1 MSRSPPKKPL
11 ARCKCHPSA
20 PAGWRCDGCGAAL
33 CPECVE
39 AKRMQTVDLLVC
51 RVCGGRAETLIVHR
65 SEQASYADRLG
76 QVWRYP
82 FTRQGLMVAAG
93 LAAMMVFVGFMTN
106 VTLIVFRLAPAAI
119 GAGIFWGS
127 FFAVMRSSTRGESE
141 VPIPDFGDVFD
152 DGFVP
157 ALRGLLATSVVWGSL
172 LLYLVFVGGWDV
184 MRYVDRLM
192 SDPMFYMTG
201 RFHSIPGE
209 TLLHDPIAW
218 VLGLASLIYLPMAL
232 MMAMT
237 SNSLLDILNPLKGL
251 HSMLRLGRDYA
262 VALGS
267 LFTLGLV
274 YAVVHLVSS
283 SLREVA
289 FELIVSR
296 WLAQGLECLVF
307 FVMARVLGLLLFTR
321 GDAIGYGHPGDYLTS
336 VLPADATPR
345 TSLRVDPA
353 PLPSQEPAPA
363 TPGAPSPE
371 ARLQELS
378 ARVQARD
385 IPQALALYSELSFL
399 PKASIAPAVHL
410 FVGQAAAA
418 QGDNAL
424 AVRALES
431 AADSAPEDVLAPKA
445 LVLLA
450 RVLGERMQEAA
461 RAQDVYRYIVE
472 RYPDTDASRF
482 AQARL
487 PPTS

>member
-1 MSRSPPKKPL
+1 
-11 ARCKCHPSA
+11 
-20 PAGWRCDGCGAAL
+20 
-33 CPECVE
+33 
-39 AKRMQTVDLLVC
+39 MQTVDLLVC
-51 RVCGGRAETLIVHR
+51 RACGDRAETLTVHR

-93 LAAMMVFVGFMTN
+93 LAVMMVFVGFLTN
-106 VTLIVFRLAPAAI
+106 VTLIVFRLAPATI
-119 GAGIFWGS
+119 SAGIFWGS
-127 FFAVMRSSTRGESE
+127 FFAVMRSSTRGENE
-141 VPIPDFGDVFD
+141 VPIPDFGDAFD
-152 DGFVP
+152 DWFAP

-184 MRYVDRLM
+184 MQYVDRLM

-201 RFHSIPGE
+201 RFHSLPGE
-209 TLLHDPIAW
+209 TLLHDPVAW
-218 VLGLASLIYLPMAL
+218 VLGLASLVYLPMAL
-232 MMAMT
+232 MMAVT
-237 SNSLLDILNPLKGL
+237 SNNLLDILNPLKGV
-251 HSMLRLGRDYA
+251 HFMLRLGRDYA
-262 VALGS
+262 VALGA

-274 YAVVHLVSS
+274 YAVVHLLSS

-289 FELIVSR
+289 FDIIVSR

-307 FVMARVLGLLLFTR
+307 FVMARVLGLLLYTR
-321 GDAIGYGHPGDYLTS
+321 GDAVGYGDPGDYITS
-336 VLPADATPR
+336 VLPEDATPR
-345 TSLRVDPA
+345 TSLRVDPSS
-353 PLPSQEPAPA
+353 LPSQEPATA
-363 TPGAPSPE
+363 TPGAPPLE

-385 IPQALALYSELSFL
+385 VPQALALYSELSFL

-418 QGDNAL
+418 QGDNGL

-431 AADSAPEDVLAPKA
+431 AADSAPDDPLAPKA

-450 RVLGERMQEAA
+450 RVLGERMQDAV
-461 RAQDVYRYIVE
+461 RAQDVYRYIVD

>member
-1 MSRSPPKKPL
+1 MPPRPI
-11 ARCKCHPSA
+11 ARCKRHPSA
-20 PAGWRCDGCGAAL
+20 PAGWRCEDCGTAL

-51 RVCGGRAETLIVHR
+51 RACGGRAETLIVHR
-65 SEQASYADRLG
+65 SEQAPYADRLG

-82 FTRQGLMVAAG
+82 FTRNGLMVAAG
-93 LAAMMVFVGFMTN
+93 LGAMLAFVGFMTN
-106 VTLIVFRLAPAAI
+106 VTLIVFRLAPAAV

-127 FFAVMRSSTRGESE
+127 FFAVMRSSTRGEAE
-141 VPIPDFGDVFD
+141 VPMPDYGDIFD
-152 DGFVP
+152 DWLVP
-157 ALRGLLATSVVWGSL
+157 ALKGLLATSVVWMTL
-172 LLYLVFVGGWDV
+172 LLYLAFVGGWDV
-184 MRYVDRLM
+184 LQYVDRLL

-209 TLLHDPIAW
+209 TLLHDPVAW
-218 VLGLASLIYLPMAL
+218 LLGIASLVYLPMAL

-237 SNSLLDILNPLKGL
+237 SNSLLDIFNPLKAL

-262 VALGS
+262 VALGA
-267 LFTLGLV
+267 LLTLGLV
-274 YAVVHLVSS
+274 YGIVHLISS

-289 FELIVSR
+289 FEIIVSR
-296 WLAQGLECLVF
+296 WLAQTLECLVF
-307 FVMARVLGLLLFTR
+307 FVMARVLGLLLYTR
-321 GDAIGYGHPGDYLTS
+321 GDAIGYGDPSDYLTP
-336 VLPADATPR
+336 VLPESATPR

-353 PLPSQEPAPA
+353 PLTVQVPTTA
-363 TPGAPSPE
+363 TPGAPPPE

-378 ARVQARD
+378 AAVQARD

-399 PKASIAPAVHL
+399 PKASIPPAVHL

-418 QGDNAL
+418 QGDNDL

-431 AADSAPEDVLAPKA
+431 TADSAPDDPLAPRA

-450 RVLGERMQEAA
+450 RVLGERMQEAT
-461 RAQDVYRYIVE
+461 RAQDVYRYIVD

>member
-1 MSRSPPKKPL
+1 M
-11 ARCKCHPSA
+11 H
-20 PAGWRCDGCGAAL
+20 
-33 CPECVE
+33 
-39 AKRMQTVDLLVC
+39 TVDLLAC
-51 RVCGGRAETLIVHR
+51 RVCGGRAETLTVHR

-93 LAAMMVFVGFMTN
+93 LGAMMAFVGFMTN

-119 GAGIFWGS
+119 GAGLFWSS
-127 FFAVMRSSTRGESE
+127 FFAVMRSSTRGENE
-141 VPIPDFGDVFD
+141 VPVPDFGDVFD
-152 DGFVP
+152 DWLVP
-157 ALRGLLATSVVWGSL
+157 ALKGLLATSVVWGSL

-184 MRYVDRLM
+184 FQYMDRLL

-209 TLLHDPIAW
+209 TLLHDPVAW
-218 VLGLASLIYLPMAL
+218 VLGLASLVYLPMAL

-237 SNSLLDILNPLKGL
+237 SNSLLDIFNPLKAL
-251 HSMLRLGRDYA
+251 HAMLRLGRDYA
-262 VALGS
+262 VALGA

-274 YAVVHLVSS
+274 YAVVHLLGSG
-283 SLREVA
+283 LREVA
-289 FELIVSR
+289 FDIIVSR
-296 WLAQGLECLVF
+296 WLAQVLECLAL
-307 FVMARVLGLLLFTR
+307 FVMARVLGLLLYTR
-321 GDAIGYGHPGDYLTS
+321 GDAIGYGAPSDYLTS
-336 VLPADATPR
+336 VLPEDATPR

-353 PLPSQEPAPA
+353 PSPSQEPATA

-378 ARVQARD
+378 ARVQARN

-410 FVGQAAAA
+410 FIGQAAAA
-418 QGDNAL
+418 QGDNDL

-431 AADSAPEDVLAPKA
+431 AADSAPDDPLAPKA

-450 RVLGERMQEAA
+450 RLLGERMQEAA
-461 RAQDVYRYIVE
+461 RAQDVYRYIVD